1 MQSTR
6 GTDQGGKDPNEDKIT
21 TKALDAKNQIQSTN
35 ST

>member
-1 MQSTR
+1 MQSTHR
-6 GTDQGGKDPNEDKIT
+6 IDLGGKQPNEDKIA